1 MYTSGMT
8 DTKHTI
14 LVVEDESAAVLA
26 LGDVLK
32 GEGFEV
38 LTATNGKEG
47 LATAIAKRPDMILA
61 DLKMP
66 EMGGME
72 MVAQLRNDSWG
83 KDVPV
88 MILTNASDGETVQQ
102 AQDLGAMEYFVKG
115 DMHMVDIIAR
125 IRSRLGA

>member
-1 MYTSGMT
+1 MT

-38 LTATNGKEG
+38 LTAVNGKEG

-72 MVAQLRNDSWG
+72 MVAQLRNDPWG
-83 KDVPV
+83 KDVPI
-88 MILTNASDGETVQQ
+88 MILTNASDGESVQQ
-102 AQDLGAMEYFVKG
+102 AQDLGALEYFVKG
-115 DMHMVDIIAR
+115 DMHMTDIIAR
-125 IRSRLGA
+125 IRSRLAA

>member
-1 MYTSGMT
+1 MT

-72 MVAQLRNDSWG
+72 MVAQLRNDPWG

-115 DMHMVDIIAR
+115 DMHMTDIIAR
-125 IRSRLGA
+125 IKSRLGV

>member
-1 MYTSGMT
+1 MSDKYS
-8 DTKHTI
+8 I
-14 LVVEDESAAVLA
+14 LVVEDEAPALLA

-38 LTATNGKEG
+38 FTATNGKEG
-47 LATAIAKRPDMILA
+47 LATAIAKRPHMILA

-66 EMGGME
+66 EMGGLE
-72 MVAQLRNDSWG
+72 MVRSLRNDSWG

-88 MILTNASDGETVQQ
+88 MILTNLADGETVQE

-115 DMHMVDIIAR
+115 DMLMAEIIAR
-125 IRSRLGA
+125 IRARLGEKK

>member
-1 MYTSGMT
+1 MT
-8 DTKHTI
+8 DIKHTI
-14 LVVEDESAAVLA
+14 LVVEDEAPAVLA

-38 LTATNGKEG
+38 LTASNGKEG

-72 MVAQLRNDSWG
+72 MVAQLRNDPWG

-115 DMHMVDIIAR
+115 DMHMTDIIAR